1 MRALNEFGSSTY
13 TGTGAAVSVT
23 LGFRPRL
30 VIVWNETD
38 GDVIFIH
45 IDGMT
50 AATAIQIDTAVASLG
65 SNGCTL
71 SSSGFTAGSSMSENA
86 KSFRYLAF

>member
-23 LGFRPRL
+23 LGFKPQC

-38 GDVIFIH
+38 GDVLFIH
-45 IDGMT
+45 INGMT
-50 AATAIQIDTAVASLG
+50 AATAIQIDTAVAALG
-65 SNGCTL
+65 SNGVTL
-71 SSSGFTAGSSMSENA
+71 SSSGFSAGSSMSESA
-86 KSFRYLAF
+86 KVFRYLAF